1 VSLPQPGYYVYTVRL
16 SGGAFV
22 RGTQTSCDDDAQTTR
37 ALAPLRLTARANA
50 AVVRVGTDVSATLT
64 VQGAAT
70 TAAQVRAELWG
81 PFATPSAI
89 RCVGTPSWSGTLPLA
104 NGAQR
109 TPPVRVSAPG
119 YYAFRAT
126 TAPDATHG
134 GAATP
139 CGDRAAT
146 THVTLP
152 PAAAVRIAVDVVRA
166 RSKVATVLRLTGTRS
181 PTTSVAID
189 VFGPFGSRATV
200 RCAGARSWEG
210 HVVVGTQP
218 TARITAPVGKPG
230 FYAIGARVS
239 DSGGDLGS
247 VPGPSCSRSRSRVIL
262 AAPRII
268 TGGRILSSGA
278 AAAAARVGA
287 PTRVRIASPAIDAR
301 VYPVAIDTR
310 NGVLAVPASLS
321 RAGWWRDG
329 AAPGARSGAVLI
341 AAHVDSARGG
351 EGAFFRLHRVRPG
364 EQVQLS
370 TAGGAAVA
378 YRVVSVRSYRKDA
391 LPTGIYSHGGAP
403 RLVLVTCGGPFDRA
417 SGRYRDNIVVTAVPV
432 EATPSRARGSAA
444 ARR

>member
-1 VSLPQPGYYVYTVRL
+1 
-16 SGGAFV
+16 
-22 RGTQTSCDDDAQTTR
+22 
-37 ALAPLRLTARANA
+37 
-50 AVVRVGTDVSATLT
+50 
-64 VQGAAT
+64 
-70 TAAQVRAELWG
+70 
-81 PFATPSAI
+81 
-89 RCVGTPSWSGTLPLA
+89 
-104 NGAQR
+104 
-109 TPPVRVSAPG
+109 
-119 YYAFRAT
+119 
-126 TAPDATHG
+126 
-134 GAATP
+134 
-139 CGDRAAT
+139 
-146 THVTLP
+146 
-152 PAAAVRIAVDVVRA
+152 VRIAVDVVRA

-189 VFGPFGSRATV
+189 VFGPFGSRAAV

-247 VPGPSCSRSRSRVIL
+247 FPGPSCSRSRSRVIL

-444 ARR
+444 ARG